1 MYSPSQILHLTLLIT
16 GPLYSSYFLA
26 QVMQYAVRLQRPQQ
40 FLKGTSQKLQGRQHF
55 HYLLQLEMLVAGE
68 PDSTSSNLLRTQL
81 ADLSGSIH
89 YLDTAQESD
98 FYLPS
103 RALLKGGGGGGGG
116 GGRGGSSTTTYKGT
130 TPSSTTESNLDA
142 GYVVLIAMGSI
153 LLSISFICYCYC
165 INRRQKRT
173 KAEETKAE
181 AVQVGKLAA

>member
-1 MYSPSQILHLTLLIT
+1 
-16 GPLYSSYFLA
+16 
-26 QVMQYAVRLQRPQQ
+26 
-40 FLKGTSQKLQGRQHF
+40 
-55 HYLLQLEMLVAGE
+55 MLVAGE

-116 GGRGGSSTTTYKGT
+116 GRGGSGGSGATTYRGT
-130 TPSSTTESNLDA
+130 TSSSTTESDLDA

-165 INRRQKRT
+165 IKRRQKRT
-173 KAEETKAE
+173 NAE